1 MGRVRVV
8 RVNIITSFLA
18 ASRSSCRS
26 SVGSSSRCSNV
37 VVASRSR
44 RRRMRRRIRRE
55 AP

>member
-8 RVNIITSFLA
+8 RVNIILTSFLA

-26 SVGSSSRCSNV
+26 SSRCSNV
-37 VVASRSR
+37 VEASRSR
-44 RRRMRRRIRRE
+44 RRRMRRRRRRE